1 LFKIHSFSALICK
14 PNAPLAEGVDP
25 NMTGADLS
33 AVASARH
40 GSSQRTAEFGCIMD
54 VQTMEGAAVKM
65 LRQIA
70 ILTAVLALSLAARA
84 AAQAQSVPPAG
95 SSDAVGCG
103 QRCYRVALPLG
114 LYVQEVI
121 EDGRYVM
128 LEDGSVWEIRL
139 SQRPVASSWRP
150 GDFVQLKTIWAPVDR
165 YEMLLAHGDNDKA
178 EARLAGRGR
187 APATGLPD

>member
-1 LFKIHSFSALICK
+1 
-14 PNAPLAEGVDP
+14 
-25 NMTGADLS
+25 
-33 AVASARH
+33 
-40 GSSQRTAEFGCIMD
+40 
-54 VQTMEGAAVKM
+54 MEGAPVKM
-65 LRQIA
+65 LRRIA
-70 ILTAVLALSLAARA
+70 FLIPVLALTLATHA
-84 AAQAQSVPPAG
+84 AAQAQSS

-114 LYVQEVI
+114 LYVQQVI

-165 YEMLLAHGDNDKA
+165 FAVLLAHGDNDKA
-178 EARLAGRGR
+178 EARLAGRGH
-187 APATGLPD
+187 APATGLPN

>member
-1 LFKIHSFSALICK
+1 
-14 PNAPLAEGVDP
+14 
-25 NMTGADLS
+25 
-33 AVASARH
+33 
-40 GSSQRTAEFGCIMD
+40 
-54 VQTMEGAAVKM
+54 MEGAPVKM
-65 LRQIA
+65 PRPIA
-70 ILTAVLALSLAARA
+70 LMTTVLALTLAGQA
-84 AAQAQSVPPAG
+84 AAQSASPAG

-165 YEMLLAHGDNDKA
+165 YEMLLAHGDNDRA
-178 EARLAGRGR
+178 EARLAGRGH
-187 APATGLPD
+187 APETGLPD